1 MINADVWST
10 SRVHEQSTERDYVS
24 GCKVNQPADCFLI
37 LVKRLHGMKRSMSY
51 IRNSTLE
58 GVSRRWRR
66 CMAYLDPWCVDV
78 IRISKNEIQRS
89 FERPNYDKPLHI
101 CVKSHY
107 WYYVTYQWEGGVTLM
122 VFLEGINFSLQYA
135 LISFR
140 CMYIHVFRLNVIT
153 SKHSQNHAKPYN
165 VLHRHVGRTPS
176 SH

>member
-1 MINADVWST
+1 
-10 SRVHEQSTERDYVS
+10 
-24 GCKVNQPADCFLI
+24 
-37 LVKRLHGMKRSMSY
+37 MS
-51 IRNSTLE
+51 L
-58 GVSRRWRR
+58 RWRR
-66 CMAYLDPWCVDV
+66 CMVYLDPWCVDV

-89 FERPNYDKPLHI
+89 FERPNYDKTLHI

-122 VFLEGINFSLQYA
+122 VFLEGINFNLQYA

-165 VLHRHVGRTPS
+165 VLHRHVCRILIS
-176 SH
+176 YHACSFHEVQANEIIISFWK